1 MSSTNQDIMDNFAT
15 EIPGLNFGDV
25 IEVGAGYVVPLID
38 DPNVERD
45 YITFEEALKAKVLKF
60 TDTGNIN
67 QLKIKNT
74 GDKDVL
80 ILAGQ
85 IVSSQGTQDRIFA
98 ETTFIMSHETVT
110 LTCNCCEASKPISGG
125 TEFKGSV
132 VASPRNI
139 KYCSI
144 MTDVAHYQRQDKI
157 WSKVESTRTKL
168 KNQGVYKS
176 GKSTDKLEEIAEES
190 KKTTKNLLN
199 KAKLVNNQRGVVV
212 LNNDAKI
219 VGVEIFDSPETY
231 KNLHEK
237 IIESY
242 LEDFTD
248 KPKPKPTAGLKT
260 VLQNELKCMFSN
272 QIEVDNKKDRCLFR
286 KEDMKLNGEVIFSP
300 SEKKKKQKRIVMFR
314 AGME

>member
-1 MSSTNQDIMDNFAT
+1 MSSTNQEIMDNFAT

-45 YITFEEALKAKVLKF
+45 YICFEEALKANVLKF

-67 QLKIKNT
+67 QLKIENT

-85 IVSSQGTQDRIFA
+85 IVSSPGTQDRIFA
-98 ETTFIMSHETVT
+98 ETTFIMSHQKVT

-125 TEFKGSV
+125 TKFKGSV

-144 MTDVAHYQRQDKI
+144 MTDVDHYQRQDKI
-157 WSKVESTRTKL
+157 WSKVNSTRNKL
-168 KNQGVYKS
+168 KNQGVYS
-176 GKSTDKLEEIAEES
+176 GKSTDKLEEIAVES
-190 KKTTKNLLN
+190 KKTTKGLLD

-248 KPKPKPTAGLKT
+248 KPKPKPSAGLKSA
-260 VLQNELKCMFSN
+260 LQKELKSVFAN
-272 QIEVDNKKDRCLFR
+272 QIEVDNKKDRCLFTN
-286 KEDMKLNGEVIFSP
+286 EDMALNGEVVFSP
-300 SEKKKKQKRIVMFR
+300 SQKKKKRIVMFR
-314 AGME
+314 AGQE